1 MSSVYQKFVECDDD
15 KALFV
20 GGRQSGKTTTLLQKA
35 VLYAKDGVDIAI
47 VAKNNPMSHTIEDRL
62 QHRASG
68 LDIPTITEQQLR
80 ERKPVDVMLVDE
92 FLHFRD
98 ESMRLV
104 EDLANRVYA
113 TTTPWTISQLSRYS
127 SYTKFYVPTV
137 KNSSINKEHL
147 VTWKDSTVPLD
158 HMTPENMFGHDI
170 VTNTKENKEELLC
183 VECGLTEIQETNDQ
197 IERMYRYGK
206 FLEADCERFK

>member
-20 GGRQSGKTTTLLQKA
+20 GGRQSGKTTTLLKKA
-35 VLYAKDGVDIAI
+35 AQCAKNGLDIVI
-47 VAKNNPMSHTIEDRL
+47 VAKSEEMRRILEDRFVL
-62 QHRASG
+62 SKHGYDVSF
-68 LDIPTITEQQLR
+68 ITERELR
-80 ERKPVDVMLVDE
+80 GAPMVDAVFVDE
-92 FLHFRD
+92 VLHFDDNFLH
-98 ESMRLV
+98 SMELLSQRI
-104 EDLANRVYA
+104 YA

>member
-35 VLYAKDGVDIAI
+35 VQYAKNGIDIAI
-47 VAKNNPMSHTIEDRL
+47 VGKNNGMRRTIEERLRDRGV
-62 QHRASG
+62 G
-68 LDIPTITEQQLR
+68 LDIPVITEKQL
-80 ERKPVDVMLVDE
+80 EGKKPVDAIFVDE
-92 FLHFRD
+92 FVLFKD
-98 ESMRLV
+98 SSVKLV
-104 EDLANRVYA
+104 EVLANRVYA
-113 TTTPWTISQLSRYS
+113 TTTPWTISELSRYS
-127 SYTKFYVPTV
+127 SYTEFYVPTE
-137 KNSSINKEHL
+137 KNSSIDKEQL
-147 VTWKDSTVPLD
+147 DLWKDNTAPLD